1 MLYEGMQKAVE
12 SMSYLVKMQEI
23 MTNNLANASTT
34 GYKQDVTVVGNF
46 GDLLKKNMGNIELT
60 GMDNS
65 AEVVVND
72 NPSLAVKKTTSF
84 AKGNLARTDIEFDF
98 ALDGNGFFVVSTPN
112 GVRYTRNGSFTVD
125 GEGILKTKDGSI
137 VLGQNGPIKIQGNKF
152 EVKEDGTILVNNKV
166 VDKMMIVD
174 FQDYGALVKEGATHF
189 KLSRDTDII
198 KPNTRVL
205 QGFLETSNVNPIK
218 EMVNMVNVLRSFE
231 MSQKILQSQDE
242 QMKKHIEQ
250 VSRMR

>member
-1 MLYEGMQKAVE
+1 MLYEGMKRAVE
-12 SMSYLVKMQEI
+12 SMSYLVKVQEI

-34 GYKQDVTVVGNF
+34 GYKQDVTVVSNF
-46 GDLLKKNMGNIELT
+46 GDLLKRRVDSFGLKDDT
-60 GMDNS
+60 
-65 AEVVVND
+65 AQVVVND
-72 NPSLAVKKTTSF
+72 DPTLAIKQKTSF
-84 AKGNLARTDIEFDF
+84 AKGNLAKTDIEFDF

-125 GEGILKTKDGSI
+125 SDGILKTKDGAV
-137 VLGQNGPIKIQGNKF
+137 VLGQKGPIKIQGNKF
-152 EVKEDGTILVNNKV
+152 EVKEDGTILVNNQV
-166 VDKMMIVD
+166 IDKLMVVD
-174 FQDYGALVKEGATHF
+174 FQDYGALVKEGATNF
-189 KLSRDTDII
+189 KLTRDVQPI
-198 KPNTRVL
+198 PANTRIL

-231 MSQKILQSQDE
+231 MSQKVLQSQDE

>member
-1 MLYEGMQKAVE
+1 MLYEGMQRAVE
-12 SMSYLVKMQEI
+12 SMSYLVKVQEI

-46 GDLLKKNMGNIELT
+46 GDLLKKNMNAIELT
-60 GMDNS
+60 GMDSS
-65 AEVVVND
+65 AEVVVTD
-72 NPSLAVKKTTSF
+72 NPTLAIKQKTSF

-98 ALDGNGFFVVSTPN
+98 ALDGNGFFTVSTPN

-125 GEGILKTKDGSI
+125 KDGILKTKDGAV
-137 VLGQNGPIKIQGNKF
+137 VLGEKGPIKIQGNKF
-152 EVKEDGTILVNNKV
+152 EVKEDGTILVNNQV
-166 VDKMMIVD
+166 VDRLLITD
-174 FQDYGALVKEGATHF
+174 FQDYGALVKEGANYF
-189 KLSRDTDII
+189 KLSRDTQRI
-198 KPNTRVL
+198 PAQTRVL

-231 MSQKILQSQDE
+231 MSQKVLQSQDE

>member
-1 MLYEGMQKAVE
+1 MLYEGMQRAVE

-46 GDLLKKNMGNIELT
+46 GDLLKKNMNSIELT
-60 GMDNS
+60 SLDNS
-65 AEVVVND
+65 AQVVVND
-72 NPSLAVKKTTSF
+72 NPTLAIKQKTSF
-84 AKGNLARTDIEFDF
+84 AKGNLARTDIEFDL
-98 ALDGNGFFVVSTPN
+98 ALDGNGFFTVSTPL
-112 GVRYTRNGSFTVD
+112 GIRYTRNGSFTVD
-125 GEGILKTKDGSI
+125 GEGLLKTKDGAI
-137 VLGQNGPIKIQGNKF
+137 VLGQNGPIKIQGKKF
-152 EVKEDGTILVNNKV
+152 EVKEDGTVMVDNKV
-166 VDKMMIVD
+166 VDRLAIVD
-174 FQDYGALVKEGATHF
+174 FQDYGSLIKEGATYF
-189 KLSRDTDII
+189 KLSRDTQLI
-198 KPNTRVL
+198 PANTRVL

-231 MSQKILQSQDE
+231 MSQKVLQSQDE

>member
-1 MLYEGMQKAVE
+1 MQRAVE
-12 SMSYLVKMQEI
+12 SMSYLVKVQEI

-34 GYKQDVTVVGNF
+34 GYKQDVNVVGNF
-46 GDLLKKNMGNIELT
+46 GDLLKKNMNAIELT
-60 GMDNS
+60 GMDSS
-65 AEVVVND
+65 AEVVVTD
-72 NPSLAVKKTTSF
+72 NPTLAIKQKTSF

-98 ALDGNGFFVVSTPN
+98 ALDGNGFFTVSTPN

-125 GEGILKTKDGSI
+125 KDGTLKTKDGAV
-137 VLGQNGPIKIQGNKF
+137 VLGEKGPIKIQGNKF
-152 EVKEDGTILVNNKV
+152 EVKEDGTILVNNQV
-166 VDKMMIVD
+166 VDRLLVTD
-174 FQDYGALVKEGATHF
+174 FQDYGSLVKEGATYF
-189 KLSRDTDII
+189 KLSRDTQRI
-198 KPNTRVL
+198 PAQTRVL

-231 MSQKILQSQDE
+231 MSQKVLQSQDE

>member
-1 MLYEGMQKAVE
+1 MLYEGMQRAVE
-12 SMSYLVKMQEI
+12 SMSYLVKVQEI

-34 GYKQDVTVVGNF
+34 GYRQDVTVVGNF
-46 GDLLKKNMGNIELT
+46 GDLLQKNMKSIELT

-72 NPSLAVKKTTSF
+72 NPTLAIKQKTSF

-125 GEGILKTKDGSI
+125 SEGVLKTKDGAV
-137 VLGQNGPIKIQGNKF
+137 VLGQKGPIKIQGAKF
-152 EVKEDGTILVNNKV
+152 EVKEDGSVFVNNQV
-166 VDKMMIVD
+166 VDKLMVVD
-174 FQDYGALVKEGATHF
+174 FQDYGALVKEGATYF
-189 KLSRDTDII
+189 KLSRDVQPVE
-198 KPNTRVL
+198 PNTRVL

-231 MSQKILQSQDE
+231 MSQKVLQSQDE